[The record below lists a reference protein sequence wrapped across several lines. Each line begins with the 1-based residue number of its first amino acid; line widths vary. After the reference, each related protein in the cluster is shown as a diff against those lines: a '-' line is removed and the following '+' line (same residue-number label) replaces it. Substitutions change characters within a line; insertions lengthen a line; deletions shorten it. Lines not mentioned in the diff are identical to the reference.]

1 MKKFLLRALA
11 VVPILLLVTS
21 FASANSSM
29 QLLFDGNLITP
40 DSVTG
45 CGASNICLQNYT
57 LTDGTSLTLSTNT
70 GNGGGPP
77 NVIALNS
84 NAAAGGSGFPGGH
97 TIEVDYAVNNYMGNG
112 STYSHSTST
121 TNFGTGNTET
131 SNIYFNGANTL
142 GFTGTLVDSL
152 SLTGTGVVSLSA
164 NSGGSFNFS
173 PSPYTLVDQIIIDL
187 NSGLTPGATPQVT
200 SGFTIPE
207 PASLMLLG
215 GGFLGLANI
224 LRRKLAK

>member
-29 QLLFDGNLITP
+29 QLVFDSTVIAPIT
-40 DSVTG
+40 SLG
-45 CGASNICLQNYT
+45 CGANNFCSQQYMLV
-57 LTDGTSLTLSTNT
+57 DGTVLTVSTNT

-77 NVIALNS
+77 NNITLTTNT
-84 NAAAGGSGFPGGH
+84 AGAFPGGP
-97 TIEVDYAVNNYMGNG
+97 TIEIDYAVNNDMGNG
-112 STYSHSTST
+112 ADFQHAFGGTLFGSQTA
-121 TNFGTGNTET
+121 TN
-131 SNIYFNGANTL
+131 NILFNSANGL
-142 GFTGTLVDSL
+142 GFTGTLVDA
-152 SLTGTGVVSLSA
+152 LTVGSGGASFLASSA
-164 NSGGSFNFS
+164 NSSGAFNFA
-173 PSPYTLVDQIIIDL
+173 PSPYTLVDQIVINDTT
-187 NSGLTPGATPQVT
+187 GLLAGQAIQET
-200 SGFTIPE
+200 SAFAIPE